1 MNEEIAERGVVLG
14 VVCEITTVLE
24 TAAGE
29 QDGVVTRVMRTGVA
43 KIAPQ
48 QGKRVIEQGA
58 TRFPFIFHCVQEFIE
73 ATHDGAFD
81 FQQLFDAVGIP
92 SVMGEI
98 VVIGFHAIYLW
109 HAMPTLK
116 KC

>member
-1 MNEEIAERGVVLG
+1 MI
-14 VVCEITTVLE
+14 E
-24 TAAGE
+24 TAAGKL
-29 QDGVVTRVMRTGVA
+29 DGIITWVMRTGVA

-116 KC
+116 KF

>member
-1 MNEEIAERGVVLG
+1 MG
-14 VVCEITTVLE
+14 
-24 TAAGE
+24 
-29 QDGVVTRVMRTGVA
+29 TGVA

-98 VVIGFHAIYLW
+98 VVIGFHAIYLVAC
-109 HAMPTLK
+109 HANIEEVLK
-116 KC
+116 SRPNVLWSEHS